1 MNRKLSTSD
10 LQSILESVFFAIN
23 RPLSTQDL
31 SRLFHTEKVPISEIK
46 QALSVLQKKY
56 QEDSCGIELK
66 EVTGAWQ
73 LRTKE
78 ENKDYIRRLIKGRLF
93 QLSPPAMEVL
103 VIVAYKQP
111 CKKATIDEIRG
122 VESGHLLKTLMEKD
136 LICFGP
142 KSCDPGHYITYKTTK
157 RFLEVFSLKNL
168 KDLPS
173 HEDIQDLLLSENT
186 PLTTSQESLTP
197 TLSKI
202 KNSQQNFSEQQ
213 KNIEDELETVSK
225 EINSVKPHTQ
235 WNKIKTHSSFP
246 SPTGKK
252 I

>member
-1 MNRKLSTSD
+1 MNKKLSTSD
-10 LQSILESVFFAIN
+10 LQSILESAFFAIG
-23 RPLSTQDL
+23 RPLSIQDL
-31 SRLFHTEKVPISEIK
+31 SRLFYNEKIPVSEIK
-46 QALSVLQKKY
+46 KALSLLQKKY

-66 EVTGAWQ
+66 EITGAWQ

-142 KSCDPGHYITYKTTK
+142 KSPDPGHYITYKTTS
-157 RFLEVFSLKNL
+157 RFLEVFGLKNL
-168 KDLPS
+168 KELPS
-173 HEDIQDLLLSENT
+173 HEDIQDLLLSENNST
-186 PLTTSQESLTP
+186 PPQENLNP
-197 TLSKI
+197 TINEI
-202 KNSQQNFSEQQ
+202 KNTQQDFSEQQ
-213 KNIEDELETVSK
+213 KNIEEELEKVSK

-235 WNKIKTHSSFP
+235 WNKIKSNSSFTP
-246 SPTGKK
+246 HSGKK
-252 I
+252 VQ

>member
-10 LQSILESVFFAIN
+10 LQSILESVFFAIS
-23 RPLSTQDL
+23 RPLSIQEL
-31 SRLFHTEKVPISEIK
+31 SRLFHIEKVSISEIK

-142 KSCDPGHYITYKTTK
+142 KSCDPGRYITYKTTN
-157 RFLEVFSLKNL
+157 RFLEVFGLKNL
-168 KDLPS
+168 KELPS
-173 HEDIQDLLLSENT
+173 HEDIQDLLLSENNST
-186 PLTTSQESLTP
+186 ASQEGLKP
-197 TLSKI
+197 TLNEI
-202 KNSQQNFSEQQ
+202 KSTQQDFSEQQ
-213 KNIEDELETVSK
+213 ENIEEELEKVSK

-235 WNKIKTHSSFP
+235 WNKIKTNSSFASP
-246 SPTGKK
+246 SGKK
-252 I
+252 VP